1 MKTTFQAQKKKIKKN
16 QKAVTSMTEQHLVQN
31 ASSSSM
37 EMRGKSITE
46 EIIQRFSSNKKIL
59 TLSRWDNLGHF

>member
-1 MKTTFQAQKKKIKKN
+1 
-16 QKAVTSMTEQHLVQN
+16 MTEQHLVQN

-46 EIIQRFSSNKKIL
+46 EIIQRLPSNKKIRL
-59 TLSRWDNLGHF
+59 YHDAITWDTSGIL